1 MMDEKIKDQILA
13 VRDTALTN
21 MFDINMVQRIA
32 NEMDFFELVI
42 FLEENREVYVHF
54 ILTGE
59 I

>member
-21 MFDINMVQRIA
+21 MFDITMVQRIA

-42 FLEENREVYVHF
+42 FLEENREEYVHF

>member
-21 MFDINMVQRIA
+21 MFDINIVQRIA

-42 FLEENREVYVHF
+42 FLEENREEYVHF

>member
-1 MMDEKIKDQILA
+1 MDEKIKNQILA

-42 FLEENREVYVHF
+42 FLKENREEYVHF

-59 I
+59 V